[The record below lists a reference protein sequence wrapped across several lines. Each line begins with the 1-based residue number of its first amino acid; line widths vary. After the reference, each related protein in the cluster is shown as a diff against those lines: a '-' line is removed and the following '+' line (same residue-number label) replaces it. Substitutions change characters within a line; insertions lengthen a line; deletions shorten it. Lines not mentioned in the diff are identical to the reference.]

1 MGIKTSFLILF
12 MATCWGTSLTFR
24 QTHVFSKD
32 VIILL
37 WKAVGTVGLSIF
49 EPSNPKVL
57 SGKEQSNFRPTRYPK
72 STGLM
77 VWKAALTKTC
87 NAPYQGVQCSF
98 IPFRHWQLGL
108 SDWGLNWKVG
118 LTTPESSVISWPD
131 CLRLFKTSMW
141 PETQMKIK
149 RKYWIFF

>member
-37 WKAVGTVGLSIF
+37 RKAVGQSIF
-49 EPSNPKVL
+49 EPSNSKVL
-57 SGKEQSNFRPTRYPK
+57 SILGKEQSNFRPMRDPK

-108 SDWGLNWKVG
+108 SD
-118 LTTPESSVISWPD
+118 
-131 CLRLFKTSMW
+131 
-141 PETQMKIK
+141 
-149 RKYWIFF
+149 

>member
-37 WKAVGTVGLSIF
+37 RKAVGQSIF
-49 EPSNPKVL
+49 EPSNSKVL
-57 SGKEQSNFRPTRYPK
+57 SILGKEQSNFRPMRDPK

-87 NAPYQGVQCSF
+87 NAPYQGCPVQLHSF
-98 IPFRHWQLGL
+98 QTLAVGAIRLRVELESWAYNPQ
-108 SDWGLNWKVG
+108 KVA
-118 LTTPESSVISWPD
+118 SSLDQIVWD
-131 CLRLFKTSMW
+131 CLRQAW